1 MKWNEIVSIN
11 KSFLPVCDIKS
22 DDGSYWQTFICHNDF
37 YQLIKNT
44 LNMYQKKEKS
54 VWLQGTFGSGKTH
67 ATTVIKNLLNNEL
80 SGISDYIEHAI
91 KEPQVKPALINF
103 RTEFKTFPIILKG
116 SYYINDSKTF
126 DYAIQQEVVNALKS
140 ANINK
145 PLQNSYDD
153 MIDRIEKNRTFWN
166 EIIVNS
172 RLIDEVSDV
181 DELTSELKRHNDSI
195 LRLCEDELTIRGMGV
210 ITSDIIKFLE
220 SAASIVKK
228 YGYSHITLFWD
239 EFTPILE
246 VNKYNDILMSLQ
258 NLSENIKNGN
268 VFLFIVA
275 HRTPNKNRVL
285 EEDIKKIHDRFE
297 LTHYKMEDVT
307 TYSLLANSIQKTQ
320 SYNDCILEFKNNDDF
335 KALVKYVLNY
345 EDNSMNVNNLFDM
358 LPIHPYSG
366 LILSLIARQ
375 LKSSNRSIFSFLHAQ
390 SGFIS
395 FLEEET
401 DNLMDIS
408 YLWDYFLSI
417 FEEDENLY
425 PYISKFASVQSI
437 KEVNEQYVVIVKA
450 ILLLNILNKV
460 IGGNEISFN
469 RILKPNKAN
478 LEHIFNTTKYSAIL
492 EDALNLIGSKYIQ
505 PDSDGVYLVSSATL
519 PENEV
524 FSEKE
529 RLKQGTYKSILPIL
543 KPKENDIKKQFVN
556 GILRHL
562 EIYFSEAKIN
572 SYDIEKYSSTKF
584 SHDYALHLMF
594 FFANEENELL
604 TLKNTLKEIAPKIEN
619 KIFVVV
625 ENSFTNDRYLKY
637 IDYKARESVA
647 KRHNHESE
655 SERNR
660 QQADKLIEQYINSD
674 LKSGS
679 VVIYFGDDIRN
690 GISMSNFANE
700 INSIAKKIFYYGA
713 DNGLVNGYKLWNK
726 QNPTK
731 TIPDNIIKSYN
742 RDELNLNLTGQHGRL
757 LNLLKDSNQHYLL
770 DENFQARD
778 QNANHFLIK
787 MIQEVDSIIDKKKK
801 SGDIHLGKALKILTK
816 PPYGLY
822 SNPISFTILSLALKR
837 FDGKFYEIGNGR
849 KIENSLLRDY
859 IVNIFKF
866 FDEDTKTELRVK
878 FGTEHEDKLIDILKE
893 IFALEEG
900 LGIAQ
905 YTFKIKD
912 WISSAKYP
920 LWVVKYS
927 INTNKNINDF
937 IDKLTILVNAHD
949 EDIQFNDIKNLVE
962 IVENNVLLQDIK
974 ILLQKNRFSEYFDL
988 FIKSLN
994 LNIDKSYYDEL
1005 YDFIKSRIRANQD
1018 SDISGW
1024 DENTVFRL
1032 IYEWEKEK
1040 FKPAVTE
1047 AQPELTDEDEPL
1059 DVVPQ
1064 PIIPVKPTGSEIEK
1078 FKNRIKYLNL
1088 SPIIMEHVDED
1099 PELYRIL
1106 KKYVMD

>member
-1 MKWNEIVSIN
+1 
-11 KSFLPVCDIKS
+11 
-22 DDGSYWQTFICHNDF
+22 
-37 YQLIKNT
+37 
-44 LNMYQKKEKS
+44 MYQKKEKS

-67 ATTVIKNLLNNEL
+67 ATTVVKNLLSNEF
-80 SGISDYIEHAI
+80 SEINDYIEHAI
-91 KEPQVKPALINF
+91 KEPQVKYALKNF

-140 ANINK
+140 ANINE
-145 PLQNSYDD
+145 PLQNSYND
-153 MIDRIEKNRTFWN
+153 MIDRIEKNKTFWN

-181 DELTSELKRHNDSI
+181 DELTNELKTHNDSI

-220 SAASIVKK
+220 SATSIVKK
-228 YGYSHITLFWD
+228 HGYSHITLVWD

-320 SYNDCILEFKNNDDF
+320 SYEQSILEFKNNDNF

-401 DNLMDIS
+401 ENLMDIS
-408 YLWDYFLSI
+408 YLWKYFLEI
-417 FEEDENLY
+417 FKEDNDLQ
-425 PYISKFASVQSI
+425 PYIYKYIQFHKELQSI
-437 KEVNEQYVVIVKA
+437 NKDYITIFQA
-450 ILLLNILNKV
+450 ILLMNILNKV
-460 IGGNEISFN
+460 IGGDEIQFIDIFKPHKEN
-469 RILKPNKAN
+469 LKY
-478 LEHIFNTTKYSAIL
+478 IFIATKYYNIV
-492 EDALNLIGSKYIQ
+492 DNALDIISKKFIQ

-524 FSEKE
+524 FLEKE
-529 RLKQGTYKSILPIL
+529 RLKQGAYKSILPIL
-543 KPKENDIKKQFVN
+543 KSKENEIKKQFVN
-556 GILRHL
+556 GILRHH
-562 EIYFSEAKIN
+562 ESYFSEAIIKDYDIKKYAESKF
-572 SYDIEKYSSTKF
+572 SYDYT
-584 SHDYALHLMF
+584 LHLMF
-594 FFANEENELL
+594 FFANEESELL
-604 TLKNTLKEIAPKIEN
+604 TLKKTLKEITPNIEN
-619 KIFVVV
+619 KIFIVI
-625 ENSFTNDRYLKY
+625 ENSFSNDRYLKF
-637 IDYKARESVA
+637 IDYKARESIA
-647 KRHNHESE
+647 KRHNHGSE

-660 QQADKLIEQYINSD
+660 QQADKLIEQYINGD
-674 LKSGS
+674 LKSS
-679 VVIYFGDDIRN
+679 SIMIYFGDDIRN

-700 INSIAKKIFYYGA
+700 INSISKKIFHCGA
-713 DNGLVNGYKLWNK
+713 DSGIVKGYKLWAK

-731 TIPDNIIKSYN
+731 TIPDNIIKSYK
-742 RDELNLNLTGQHGRL
+742 RDELNLNLTGQHKP
-757 LNLLKDSNQHYLL
+757 LNDLLKDKTEHYIL
-770 DENFQARD
+770 DENFKIKD
-778 QNANHFLIK
+778 ESSDHFLITIIK
-787 MIQEVDSIIDKKKK
+787 TVDTIIEKKKK
-801 SGDIHLGKALKILTK
+801 SGDIHLGKALKFLTK

-822 SNPISFTILSLALKR
+822 SNPISFAILSLALKR
-837 FDGKFYEIGNGR
+837 FDSKFYEIGNGR

-893 IFALEEG
+893 IFSLEIG

-905 YTFKIKD
+905 YTFKIKN
-912 WISSAKYP
+912 WVSGAKYP

-927 INTNKNINDF
+927 INANKNINEF

-949 EDIQFNDIKNLVE
+949 EDIQFNDIKSLVE

-974 ILLQKNRFSEYFDL
+974 ILLQKNKFSEYFDL

-994 LNIDKSYYDEL
+994 LNIDNSYYDEL

-1032 IYEWEKEK
+1032 VYEWEKEK
-1040 FKPAVTE
+1040 FKPILPEPPTE
-1047 AQPELTDEDEPL
+1047 PLTDEDESVDKPHH
-1059 DVVPQ
+1059 
-1064 PIIPVKPTGSEIEK
+1064 PVQSDKPTRDDIEK
-1078 FKNRIKYLNL
+1078 FKSRIKYMSL
-1088 SPIIMEHVDED
+1088 SQVVIDHVDED
-1099 PELYRIL
+1099 LELYKVL

>member
-11 KSFLPVCDIKS
+11 KLFLPVCDIKS
-22 DDGSYWQTFICHNDF
+22 DDGSYWQTFICHDDF
-37 YQLIKNT
+37 YQLLKNT
-44 LNMYQKKEKS
+44 LNMYQKKQKS

-67 ATTVIKNLLNNEL
+67 ATTVIKNLLSNEF

-91 KEPQVKPALINF
+91 KEPQVKPALVNF

-140 ANINK
+140 ANINE

-153 MIDRIEKNRTFWN
+153 MINRIEKNRTFWN
-166 EIIVNS
+166 EIISDS

-181 DELTSELKRHNDSI
+181 NELIGELKRHNDSI
-195 LRLCEDELTIRGMGV
+195 LRLCEDELTKRGIGV
-210 ITSDIIKFLE
+210 ITSNIIKFLE

-246 VNKYNDILMSLQ
+246 VNKYNDIFNSLQ

-275 HRTPNKNRVL
+275 HRTPNKDKVL
-285 EEDIKKIHDRFE
+285 EKDIEHIQDRFA

-307 TYSLLANSIQKTQ
+307 TYSLLANSIHKNPEYENLLQEYK
-320 SYNDCILEFKNNDDF
+320 SNDVFRSTM
-335 KALVKYVLNY
+335 KYVLDFEESKNI
-345 EDNSMNVNNLFDM
+345 SNLEQM

-366 LILSLIARQ
+366 LILSMIARQ

-390 SGFIS
+390 NGFLS
-395 FLEEET
+395 FLEENT

-437 KEVNEQYVVIVKA
+437 KGINEHYIVIAKA

-478 LEHIFNTTKYSAIL
+478 LEQIFNLTKYSTIL
-492 EDALNLIGSKYIQ
+492 DDALNLIGSRYMQ
-505 PDSDGVYLVSSATL
+505 PDSDGVYLISSATL

-529 RLKQGTYKSILPIL
+529 RLKQGTYKSMLPIL
-543 KPKENDIKKQFVN
+543 KPKENEIKKQFIN
-556 GILRHL
+556 GILRHY
-562 EIYFSEAKIN
+562 EIYFSEATIKD
-572 SYDIEKYSSTKF
+572 YDIKKYSSTKF
-584 SHDYALHLMF
+584 IHDYALHLMF
-594 FFANEENELL
+594 FFANEEHELL
-604 TLKNTLKEIAPKIEN
+604 TLKNTLKEIAPQFEN

-625 ENSFTNDRYLKY
+625 ENSFTNGRYLKY

-679 VVIYFGDDIRN
+679 VVIYYGDEIRN

-713 DNGLVNGYKLWNK
+713 DNGLVNGYILWRL

-731 TIPDNIIKSYN
+731 TIPDNVISSFN
-742 RDELNLNLTGQHGRL
+742 REDLNSKLSGQNNPL
-757 LNLLKDSNQHYLL
+757 INLLKEKNGNYVL
-770 DENFQARD
+770 DEDFEIKNSMD
-778 QNANHFLIK
+778 NHYIVK
-787 MIQEVDSIIDKKKK
+787 TIQEVQNIIDKKKEN
-801 SGDIHLGKALKILTK
+801 GDIHLGKALKILTK

-893 IFALEEG
+893 IFELEEG
-900 LGIAQ
+900 LGVAQ

-912 WISSAKYP
+912 WISNAKYP

-937 IDKLTILVNAHD
+937 IDKLTVLVNAHD

-974 ILLQKNRFSEYFDL
+974 ILLQKNKFAEYFDL
-988 FIKSLN
+988 FIESLN

-1032 IYEWEKEK
+1032 VYEWEKEK
-1040 FKPAVTE
+1040 FKPILPE
-1047 AQPELTDEDEPL
+1047 QPIEPLTDEDESFDKPHY
-1059 DVVPQ
+1059 
-1064 PIIPVKPTGSEIEK
+1064 PVQSDKPT
-1078 FKNRIKYLNL
+1078 R
-1088 SPIIMEHVDED
+1088 DD
-1099 PELYRIL
+1099 
-1106 KKYVMD
+1106 

>member
-67 ATTVIKNLLNNEL
+67 ATTVIKNLLSNEF
-80 SGISDYIEHAI
+80 SGISEYIEHAI
-91 KEPQVKPALINF
+91 KELQVKPALINF

-140 ANINK
+140 ANINE

-166 EIIVNS
+166 ETIVNS

-181 DELTSELKRHNDSI
+181 DELTSELKKHNDSI
-195 LRLCEDELTIRGMGV
+195 LRLCEDELTKRGMGV

-228 YGYSHITLFWD
+228 HGYSHITLFWD

-307 TYSLLANSIQKTQ
+307 TYSLLSNSIQKTQ

-335 KALVKYVLNY
+335 KALVKYVLHY

-395 FLEEET
+395 FLEENTE
-401 DNLMDIS
+401 NLMDIS

-425 PYISKFASVQSI
+425 PYISKFTSVQSI

-505 PDSDGVYLVSSATL
+505 SDSDGVYLVSSATL

-529 RLKQGTYKSILPIL
+529 RLKGTYKSIISVL
-543 KPKENDIKKQFVN
+543 KPKENEIKKQFVN
-556 GILRHL
+556 GILRHH
-562 EIYFSEAKIN
+562 ESYFSEATTKD
-572 SYDIEKYSSTKF
+572 YDIKKYVESKF
-584 SHDYALHLMF
+584 SHDYTLHLMF
-594 FFANEENELL
+594 FFANEESELL
-604 TLKNTLKEIAPKIEN
+604 TLKNILKEIAPNIEN
-619 KIFVVV
+619 KIFVVI
-625 ENSFTNDRYLKY
+625 ENSFSNDRYLKY
-637 IDYKARESVA
+637 IEFKARESVA

-660 QQADKLIEQYINSD
+660 QQADKLIEQYLNND

-713 DNGLVNGYKLWNK
+713 DNGLVNGYKLWEQQK
-726 QNPTK
+726 NPTK
-731 TIPDNIIKSYN
+731 TIPDYVISSFN
-742 RDELNLNLTGQHGRL
+742 REDLNSKLSGQNNPL
-757 LNLLKDSNQHYLL
+757 INLLKEKNGNYVL
-770 DENFQARD
+770 DENFEIKNPND
-778 QNANHFLIK
+778 DHFIVRT
-787 MIQEVDSIIDKKKK
+787 IQEVQSIIEKKKN
-801 SGDIHLGKALKILTK
+801 SGEIHLGRELKKVFTK

-822 SNPISFTILSLALKR
+822 SNPISFTILSLALKK
-837 FDGKFYEIGNGR
+837 FEKKFYEVGSGR
-849 KIENSLLRDY
+849 KIESTLLRDY

-866 FDEDTKTELRVK
+866 FDEDTKAELRVK
-878 FGTEHEDKLIDILKE
+878 FGTEVDDKLSEYLKE
-893 IFALEEG
+893 IFSLEDG
-900 LGIAQ
+900 LGVQQ

-912 WISSAKYP
+912 WIGCAKYP
-920 LWVVKYS
+920 IWIAKHS
-927 INTNKNINDF
+927 INSNELVNNF
-937 IDKLTILVNAHD
+937 LDKLNLIVNSSD
-949 EDIQFNDIKNLVE
+949 EDISFKQKKDIVDLVE
-962 IVENNVLLQDIK
+962 KNVLLSDIK
-974 ILLQKNRFSEYFDL
+974 LLFQKNKFFEYFDL
-988 FIKSLN
+988 FIKSLK
-994 LNIDKSYYDEL
+994 LNIEAKDYDEI
-1005 YDFIKSRIRANQD
+1005 YNYIKSKIRANQD
-1018 SDISGW
+1018 SDIAGW
-1024 DENTVFRL
+1024 DENTVIRL
-1032 IYEWEKEK
+1032 ILEWKNSIQL
-1040 FKPAVTE
+1040 PPT
-1047 AQPELTDEDEPL
+1047 PEPIPEPIDEGEPI
-1059 DVVPQ
+1059 DVPQ
-1064 PIIPVKPTGSEIEK
+1064 PITPVKPTGSEIEK